1 MRSVEVPAPSIRP
14 PQRFRNSAR
23 SEISGSRAAPLDG
36 GTSGADSSQ
45 QQCLRRSHAGET
57 EGDVGPWEA
66 PGAASTSFPAP
77 ASSSFAPIR
86 ARPSRCKSM
95 GRAPIL
101 HPPGS
106 EVSARPS
113 RASSGAQKRMEAR
126 ICAAVSPGRVLFEAS
141 GHHDVCPLPVR
152 RHTLR
157 PATARAHSTSDSLG
171 TARAHSVPGR
181 AVPPQ
186 KRKYAVFRRR
196 YRRRAVQRPSAHHPN
211 PPALLCHIRCPHS
224 AKDTPTICKSRGG
237 CHDLSL

>member
-1 MRSVEVPAPSIRP
+1 MRSGRGEKSQPESPRRPSMRSVEVPAPSIRP

-23 SEISGSRAAPLDG
+23 SEISGSRAAPRR
-36 GTSGADSSQ
+36 TVVPRAQTAASSKVSVAPT
-45 QQCLRRSHAGET
+45 LGKRRVMSA
-57 EGDVGPWEA
+57 PWRP

-126 ICAAVSPGRVLFEAS
+126 ICAAVSPGRVLFE
-141 GHHDVCPLPVR
+141 GI
-152 RHTLR
+152 
-157 PATARAHSTSDSLG
+157 PATTM
-171 TARAHSVPGR
+171 
-181 AVPPQ
+181 
-186 KRKYAVFRRR
+186 
-196 YRRRAVQRPSAHHPN
+196 SAP
-211 PPALLCHIRCPHS
+211 CQ
-224 AKDTPTICKSRGG
+224 
-237 CHDLSL
+237 